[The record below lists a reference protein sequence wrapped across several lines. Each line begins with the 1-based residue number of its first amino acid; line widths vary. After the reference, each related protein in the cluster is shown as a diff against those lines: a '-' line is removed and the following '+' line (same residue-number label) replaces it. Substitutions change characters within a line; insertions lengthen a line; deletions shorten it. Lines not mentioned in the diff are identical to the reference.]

1 MNVKTPTRFEA
12 YAMGKK
18 ETEFK
23 IIRELV
29 KGARRSDRELAKA
42 VGVSQPTVS
51 RFIKKLENQ
60 GLVKE
65 YTIIPELRKM
75 GYELLVFT
83 FLSFAEDRPELF
95 EKAREWTKKQQAVIF
110 ANNGEGCGMNSIMV
124 SIHEDYTSYTN
135 LITQLKRDWQ
145 PNLTGE
151 QSFVISLNRSDLMI
165 KQFSFRH
172 LLQTMPLQS

>member
-1 MNVKTPTRFEA
+1 
-12 YAMGKK
+12 MGKR
-18 ETEFK
+18 ETELS
-23 IIRELV
+23 IVRELV
-29 KGARRSDRELAKA
+29 KGARRSDREIAKV

-51 RFIKKLENQ
+51 RFVKKLEGQ
-60 GLVKE
+60 GLIRE
-65 YTIIPELRKM
+65 YTIIPKLSKM

-95 EKAREWTKKQQAVIF
+95 EKAREWTSKQPCVIF
-110 ANNGEGCGMNSIMV
+110 AGNGEGCGSNSIMV

-151 QSFVISLNRSDLMI
+151 QSFVISLNRSDQMI
-165 KQFSFRH
+165 KQFSFKYLMENRAPRPMASVSPG
-172 LLQTMPLQS
+172 T

>member
-1 MNVKTPTRFEA
+1 
-12 YAMGKK
+12 MGKK

-165 KQFSFRH
+165 KQFSFRY
-172 LLQTMPLQS
+172 LVANNAR

>member
-1 MNVKTPTRFEA
+1 
-12 YAMGKK
+12 MGTK

-29 KGARRSDRELAKA
+29 KGARRSDRELSKV

-51 RFIKKLENQ
+51 RIIKKLEEQ
-60 GLVKE
+60 GLIKE
-65 YTIIPELRKM
+65 YTIIPELTKV

-95 EKAREWTKKQQAVIF
+95 EKAREWTKKHQAVIF
-110 ANNGEGCGMNSIMV
+110 ASNGEGCGMNSIMV

-165 KQFSFRH
+165 KQFSFRD
-172 LLQTMPLQS
+172 LLAQTRSHATSL

>member
-1 MNVKTPTRFEA
+1 
-12 YAMGKK
+12 MGKK
-18 ETEFK
+18 ETEYK

-42 VGVSQPTVS
+42 VGVSQPTAS
-51 RFIKKLENQ
+51 RVIKKLEKQ
-60 GLVKE
+60 GFINE

-83 FLSFAEDRPELF
+83 LLSFSENRPELF
-95 EKAREWTKKQQAVIF
+95 EKAIEWTKKQPCVIF
-110 ANNGEGCGMNSIMV
+110 ANNGEGCGMSSIMV

-145 PNLTGE
+145 PNLKDE

-165 KQFSFRH
+165 KKFSFRY
-172 LLQTMPLQS
+172 LLTNNPHESIFLDL

>member
-1 MNVKTPTRFEA
+1 M
-12 YAMGKK
+12 YMGKK
-18 ETEFK
+18 ETELK

-51 RFIKKLENQ
+51 RFIKKLESQ
-60 GLVKE
+60 GLIRE
-65 YTIIPELRKM
+65 YTIIPELSKM

-83 FLSFAEDRPELF
+83 FLSFAEDKPELF
-95 EKAREWTKKQQAVIF
+95 EKAREWTGKREAVIF
-110 ANNGEGCGMNSIMV
+110 ATNGEGCGYNSIMV
-124 SIHEDYTSYTN
+124 SMHEDYTSYTN

-165 KQFSFRH
+165 KPFSFRY
-172 LLQTMPLQS
+172 LLANNVRAK

>member
-1 MNVKTPTRFEA
+1 MQFEA

-60 GLVKE
+60 GLIME
-65 YTIIPELRKM
+65 YTIIPQLSKM

-151 QSFVISLNRSDLMI
+151 QSFVISLNRSDLGI
-165 KQFSFRH
+165 KQFSFRY
-172 LLQTMPLQS
+172 LLANNAHIK

>member
-1 MNVKTPTRFEA
+1 MVRD
-12 YAMGKK
+12 
-18 ETEFK
+18 
-23 IIRELV
+23 
-29 KGARRSDRELAKA
+29 ARRSDRELAKA

-60 GLVKE
+60 GLINE
-65 YTIIPELRKM
+65 YTIIPELSKM

-124 SIHEDYTSYTN
+124 SIHEGLHELHESYH
-135 LITQLKRDWQ
+135 
-145 PNLTGE
+145 
-151 QSFVISLNRSDLMI
+151 SA
-165 KQFSFRH
+165 
-172 LLQTMPLQS
+172 

>member
-1 MNVKTPTRFEA
+1 
-12 YAMGKK
+12 MGKK

-51 RFIKKLENQ
+51 RVIKNLEKQGFIN
-60 GLVKE
+60 E

-83 FLSFAEDRPELF
+83 FLSFSEDRPELF
-95 EKAREWTKKQQAVIF
+95 EKAKEWVEKQPCVIF

-124 SIHEDYTSYTN
+124 SIHEDYTGFTN

-145 PNLTGE
+145 PNLVSE

-165 KQFSFRH
+165 KKFSFRY
-172 LLQTMPLQS
+172 LLGNNAHE